1 MTITITHSLNV
12 QSANKWNER
21 AAGEKDVWAG
31 RPGNLI
37 TRDVK
42 AIQLP
47 GNLALR
53 DHNRLE
59 ENMSYFWG
67 FDQILNRIPFQSL
80 LPAGEFLEW
89 MLSWEEN
96 KHSSKILNFFPR

>member
-21 AAGEKDVWAG
+21 AGGEKDVWAG

-47 GNLALR
+47 GILALR

-59 ENMSYFWG
+59 EKMSYFWD

-80 LPAGEFLEW
+80 LPAGEFFD
-89 MLSWEEN
+89 
-96 KHSSKILNFFPR
+96 ICTQITRC